1 MGESRTRIVYGV
13 HGYGRGHAARALAM
27 LPKLMEHYD
36 VHVLAG
42 DDAYDQL
49 AGEYDVVRIPA
60 LRYYQG
66 RNGRRSTYQT
76 IKRSIPASLDLLW
89 QGPISYMVQDE
100 IERFDP
106 DVLISDSEGWTH
118 RAARRL
124 GIPRISFDHF
134 GVLAYCRLPMGLWDR
149 WVCTFESICYKALTK
164 RPDRI
169 VTAAFFP
176 GEATQSNVRVVGPI
190 LRQRVRQT
198 EPSDGE
204 HLLVYFTNARQ
215 HYTPAVEQ
223 ALRGLDIPVKVYH
236 PHKRG
241 QAGNVTYYPLGNEP
255 FVRDLASCRA
265 VLSTSGNQLISEA
278 IHFGKPI
285 LTCPEEALEQRL
297 NARFVSNWQVGMAAS
312 PSQLS
317 TDFLQRFMARTDEF
331 KANMS
336 RHQREGL
343 DDAWQAIRQ
352 AVDELASAHGR
363 TGR

>member
-1 MGESRTRIVYGV
+1 
-13 HGYGRGHAARALAM
+13 M
-27 LPKLMEHYD
+27 LPKLMEVYD

-49 AGEYDVVRIPA
+49 RHDFPVIRIPA

-66 RNGRRSTYQT
+66 RNGRRSPYQT
-76 IKRSIPASLDLLW
+76 IKRTIPAALDLLM
-89 QGPISYMVQDE
+89 QGPISYMVEDE
-100 IERFDP
+100 MQRFSP
-106 DVLISDSEGWTH
+106 DVVISDSEAWTH

-124 GIPRISFDHF
+124 GIPRITFDHF
-134 GVLAYCRLPMGLWDR
+134 GVLVYCRLPMNAWDR
-149 WVCTFESICYKALTK
+149 MVCWFESLCYRGLVK
-164 RPDRI
+164 RPDRV

-176 GEATQSNVRVVGPI
+176 GKPAEPGVQVVGPI
-190 LRQRVRQT
+190 LRQLVRET
-198 EPSDGE
+198 EPTDGE

-215 HYTPAVEQ
+215 HYTPKVEQ

-241 QAGNVTYYPLGNEP
+241 TVENVEYHPLGNRP
-255 FVRDLASCRA
+255 FVEDLASCRA

-297 NARFVSNWQVGMAAS
+297 NAHFVDKWEIGMEIS
-312 PSQLS
+312 QHQLTTSQLRI
-317 TDFLQRFMARTDEF
+317 FLARTDEF

-336 RHQREGL
+336 AHQGDGIDE
-343 DDAWQAIRQ
+343 AWRAIRS
-352 AVDELASAHGR
+352 AVSDL
-363 TGR
+363 TGRQERDS

>member
-1 MGESRTRIVYGV
+1 MPSDRKRILYGV

-27 LPKLMEHYD
+27 LPRLMDAYD
-36 VHVLAG
+36 VCVLAG

-49 AGEYDVVRIPA
+49 SAEYDVMRIPA

-66 RNGRRSTYQT
+66 RKGRRSAYQT

-89 QGPISYMVQDE
+89 QGPISYMVEDAMRQ
-100 IERFDP
+100 FQP
-106 DVLISDSEGWTH
+106 DVVISDSEGWTH

-134 GVLAYCRLPMGLWDR
+134 GILVYCRLPMGPWDR
-149 WVCTFESICYKALTK
+149 FVCRCESICYKALVK
-164 RPDRI
+164 KPDRI

-176 GEATQSNVRVVGPI
+176 GEPVRPGVRVVGPI
-190 LRQRVRQT
+190 LRELVRQT
-198 EPSDGE
+198 QPSDGE
-204 HLLVYFTNARQ
+204 HLLVYFTNARE
-215 HYTPAVEQ
+215 HYTPAVEE

-241 QAGNVTYYPLGNEP
+241 ELDNIAYHPLGNEP

-278 IHFGKPI
+278 IYFGKPI

-297 NARFVSNWQVGMAAS
+297 NARFVSDWTIGMGVS
-312 PSQLS
+312 QSQL
-317 TDFLQRFMARTDEF
+317 TTEMLQRFLARTDEF
-331 KANMS
+331 KANIPA
-336 RHQREGL
+336 HQRDGIDEAWDALTEAIESLSVGREG
-343 DDAWQAIRQ
+343 
-352 AVDELASAHGR
+352 G
-363 TGR
+363 GC